1 MSRPFVDRLGVIRP
15 LRIRDFRL
23 LWTGMTVSLI
33 GDGIYLIAV
42 AWQAY
47 ELSNSPTALSLVGLS
62 QSIPL
67 LAFILLGGVLSDRFE
82 RRRLMIVAD
91 VARGVAVGTIGLISV
106 AGHMTLPILV
116 ALVGLYGFGQ
126 AMFYPAFGA
135 IVPELVPADLLV
147 QANSLDQF
155 VRPFAYGILGPAL
168 GGAAISGI
176 SVGAAF
182 LFDAGT
188 FVVSGICLLLMQQ
201 RTKPRREEGA
211 PGALREVLQGLRFVR
226 SQPWL
231 WATLLSAATA
241 LLMFV
246 GPFEVLVPFVV
257 KFQLDGSAGDLGS
270 IFAAGGVGSIIAA
283 VVMGQVGWPKRYVT
297 FMYVS
302 WFVAVLAVAG
312 YGLMTALW
320 QGMLIRGV
328 AAGLATAGTIVWG
341 TLMHRHVPSHLL
353 GRVTSLDWLVSLSL
367 IPLSFSITGPIAE
380 VIGAD
385 TTLILGGVLGA
396 MVTIAF
402 LFVPGVRDLERR
414 AEP

>member
-1 MSRPFVDRLGVIRP
+1 MRP
-15 LRIRDFRL
+15 LKIRDFRL
-23 LWTGMTVSLI
+23 MWTGMTVSLI

-47 ELSNSPTALSLVGLS
+47 ELSDSPTALSLVGLS
-62 QSIPL
+62 QSIPM
-67 LAFILLGGVLSDRFE
+67 LAFILLGGVMSDRFE

-91 VARGVAVGTIGLISV
+91 VTRGVAVGTIGLVSIT
-106 AGHMTLPILV
+106 GNMTLSILV

-126 AMFYPAFGA
+126 ALFYPAFGA
-135 IVPELVPADLLV
+135 IVPEIVPVDLLV

-155 VRPFAYGILGPAL
+155 VRPFAYGIIGPAV
-168 GGAAISGI
+168 GGVAISGI
-176 SVGAAF
+176 SVGGAF

-188 FVVSGICLLLMQQ
+188 FLVSGICLLLMQQ

-211 PGALREVLQGLRFVR
+211 PGAIHEVIEGLRFVR
-226 SQPWL
+226 SQAWL
-231 WATLLSAATA
+231 WATLLAAATA

-257 KFQLDGSAGDLGS
+257 KFQLKGSAGALGS
-270 IFAAGGVGSIIAA
+270 IFVAGGVGSIIAA
-283 VVMGQVGWPKRYVT
+283 IVMGQVGWPKRYVT
-297 FMYVS
+297 FMYLA

-312 YGLMTALW
+312 YGFMTSLW
-320 QGMLIRGV
+320 QGMLIRAV
-328 AAGLATAGTIVWG
+328 AAGTSTAGTIVWG

-385 TTLILGGVLGA
+385 TTLIFGGTLGA
-396 MVTIAF
+396 LATIAF
-402 LFVPGVRDLERR
+402 LFVPGVRDLER
-414 AEP
+414 EGLQH

>member
-1 MSRPFVDRLGVIRP
+1 M
-15 LRIRDFRL
+15 
-23 LWTGMTVSLI
+23 WTGMTVSLV

-82 RRRLMIVAD
+82 RRRLMIFAD
-91 VARGVAVGTIGLISV
+91 VTRGAAVGAIGLISV
-106 AGHMTLPILV
+106 TGHMTLPILV

-182 LFDAGT
+182 LVDAGT
-188 FVVSGICLLLMQQ
+188 FLVSGICLLLMQQ
-201 RTKPRREEGA
+201 RPKPRREAGA
-211 PGALREVLQGLRFVR
+211 PGAIREVLEGLRFVR

-270 IFAAGGVGSIIAA
+270 IFVAGGVGSIIAA
-283 VVMGQVGWPKRYVT
+283 VVMGQVGWPKRYVS
-297 FMYVS
+297 FMYIS

-328 AAGLATAGTIVWG
+328 AAGLATAGTVVWG

-396 MVTIAF
+396 LVTLAF
-402 LFVPGVRDLERR
+402 LFVPGVRDLERQGQLDD
-414 AEP
+414 AEG